1 MITVVS
7 KETAQSA
14 IEDIAS
20 TMDET
25 AVPTTS
31 VSDINTEDPRELL
44 RGDTDGEGGTS
55 ILNIESHLGFDV
67 LLHERAEKDT
77 SSTCGLSFRQDD
89 QHPSKHS
96 RMLVED
102 AHAFTK
108 CLITEL
114 WSGEQGQLDHFCD
127 GDCSVERRAEEAMV
141 DEWEWDSG

>member
-1 MITVVS
+1 MVS

-14 IEDIAS
+14 IEDIVS

-44 RGDTDGEGGTS
+44 RGDTDGEGETS
-55 ILNIESHLGFDV
+55 ILNIESHLDFDV

-77 SSTCGLSFRQDD
+77 SSTCGLSFRQVD
-89 QHPSKHS
+89 QHPSKYS

-108 CLITEL
+108 CLMSEL
-114 WSGEQGQLDHFCD
+114 WGNDGDPLDYFCN
-127 GDCSVERRAEEAMV
+127 GDCSVERREEEPMV